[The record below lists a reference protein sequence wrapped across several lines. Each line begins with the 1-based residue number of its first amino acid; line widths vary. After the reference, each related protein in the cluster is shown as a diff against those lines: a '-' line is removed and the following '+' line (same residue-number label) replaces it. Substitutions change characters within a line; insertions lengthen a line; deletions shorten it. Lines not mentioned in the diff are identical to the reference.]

1 MKMFPMMA
9 TRGQPLRGLRAM
21 AIAALVIG
29 CDDDKADTADAPDTS
44 EVADEVSEV
53 SETTPETLSD
63 TVSEIEP
70 DTVSEIEPDTVSEIE
85 PDTVSEIEPD
95 TVSDIEPDT
104 ETPEPI
110 ELVGVWTSGFGDETI
125 TATHWNGFCVQA
137 IARFDNDENVAILET
152 VSGESCLLGFS
163 RVVWN
168 DIADDAFDY
177 CTTTYAA
184 ATAED
189 AATAE
194 VVNFSPDLTT
204 GCGGFPWSRLTR
216 K

>member
-53 SETTPETLSD
+53 SETTPETLS
-63 TVSEIEP
+63 
-70 DTVSEIEPDTVSEIE
+70 DTVSEIE